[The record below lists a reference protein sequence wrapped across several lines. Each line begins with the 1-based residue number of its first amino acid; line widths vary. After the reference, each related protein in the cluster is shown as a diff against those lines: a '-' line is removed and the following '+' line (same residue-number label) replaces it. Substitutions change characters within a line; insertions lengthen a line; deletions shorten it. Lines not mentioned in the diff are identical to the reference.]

1 MNLRE
6 ATTAAQ
12 LLSCDHP
19 HVGRIHKIGGLR
31 ALFGIATGSS
41 RKVEAIESKT
51 QEGGQ
56 SVALHIDINRFMLTL
71 ANSFVLLTLQE
82 GAERR
87 PVIHK
92 SWKRT
97 ARNVGKGLAE
107 DFGTED
113 KYVDAD
119 KLVWEHRYKRRG
131 EADEL
136 VAYNF
141 DGEESLVLT
150 LETFK

>member
-6 ATTAAQ
+6 AITAAQ
-12 LLSCDHP
+12 LLGCNHP
-19 HVGRIHKIGGLR
+19 HVGRIHKIGGLK
-31 ALFGIATGSS
+31 ALIGIATGRS
-41 RKVEAIESKT
+41 RKVEAIESRT
-51 QEGGQ
+51 QAGSQ

-82 GAERR
+82 GTERR

-92 SWKRT
+92 RWKRT
-97 ARNVGKGLAE
+97 APNVGQGLTA
-107 DFGTED
+107 DLGTED

-136 VAYNF
+136 VAYNS
-141 DGEESLVLT
+141 DGEESLVIT